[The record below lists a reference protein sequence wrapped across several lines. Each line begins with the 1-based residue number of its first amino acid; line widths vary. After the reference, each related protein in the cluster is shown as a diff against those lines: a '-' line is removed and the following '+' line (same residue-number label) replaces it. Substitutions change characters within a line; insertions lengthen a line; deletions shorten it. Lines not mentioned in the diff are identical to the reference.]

1 MILEKR
7 IKALNQLSQKLI
19 SQGGVPET
27 VVQKA
32 KAQNPWF
39 TDENVQK
46 ATLEIAINFLDKTK
60 LTQWL
65 STYKIPAKSS
75 PKKIGLLLAGNIPL
89 VGFHDVLCVIVTGH
103 IALIKASDRDKVLLE
118 YFLSE
123 LVNFESNF
131 VDSFQF
137 VERLQNY
144 DAVIA
149 TGSDSS
155 GRYFKKYFG
164 KVPHIIRMNR
174 NGVSV
179 IYNDTSDA
187 DLEALG
193 KDLFG
198 YFGLGCR
205 NVSKVYL
212 EQGFDIQRIFKAIEK
227 HRDIIHHNKYKN
239 NYDYN
244 FAMYLLNK
252 EDFLTNDFIV
262 FRKHDAIA
270 SRIAALHYS
279 FFEDSPTL
287 QAELSTHKM
296 DIQCVISDR
305 ELEGFKVFDY
315 GKAQQPSLDD
325 YADGVDTLEFLLSLL

>member
-1 MILEKR
+1 MILERR
-7 IKALNQLSQKLI
+7 IKALNHLGQLLVKQN
-19 SQGGVPET
+19 GVPENI
-27 VVQKA
+27 VAKA

-39 TDENVQK
+39 TVENVQK
-46 ATLEIAINFLDKTK
+46 ATLEIANNFLQENK
-60 LTQWL
+60 LKQWL
-65 STYKIPAKSS
+65 SAYKIPSETNV
-75 PKKIGLLLAGNIPL
+75 KKIGLLLAGNIPL
-89 VGFHDVLCVIVTGH
+89 VGFHDVLCTIITGH
-103 IALIKASDRDKVLLE
+103 TALIKASDRDKVLIE
-118 YFLSE
+118 YLLSE
-123 LVNFESNF
+123 LVAYEAEFTE
-131 VDSFQF
+131 SFQF
-137 VERLQNY
+137 VERLQYY

-179 IYNDTSDA
+179 IYNDTSDEA
-187 DLEALG
+187 LEDLG

-205 NVSKVYL
+205 NVSKLYL
-212 EQGFDIQRIFKAIEK
+212 EKDFDVQRIFKAIEK

-262 FRKHDAIA
+262 IREHKSIA

-279 FFEDSPTL
+279 YFDDTESL
-287 QAELSTHKM
+287 NSELAEHKE
-296 DIQCVISDR
+296 DIQCVITDR
-305 ELEGFKVFDY
+305 DLEGFKVFGY
-315 GKAQQPSLDD
+315 GMAQQPALDD
-325 YADGVDTLEFLLSLL
+325 YADGVDTLEFLLSLS